1 MRKSVQST
9 KQKRSLTLIAGA
21 MLFTFLTS
29 CGTGQKAF
37 SAQETGASGN
47 APSQTQAPAS
57 ESMVFRTET
66 KEERKK
72 ALNMNQLHR
81 LDFRVTGSSCAA
93 CLGRIRKRID
103 KVKGVYEV
111 AVAIKPPY
119 GVAVIYDS
127 TKTNMD
133 KLLDAAKK
141 DEKLEIEFHDMK
153 DGKIESPP
161 LILVPVYS
169 SLKRD

>member
-1 MRKSVQST
+1 MRNSVQPT
-9 KQKRSLTLIAGA
+9 KQKRCSGLIAVA
-21 MLFTFLTS
+21 ALFSFITS
-29 CGTGQKAF
+29 CGTAQKAF
-37 SAQETGASGN
+37 SAQESGGT
-47 APSQTQAPAS
+47 AGTPAQTQAPAS

-72 ALNMNQLHR
+72 SLNLNQLHR
-81 LDFRVTGSSCAA
+81 LDFRVSGSSCAA

-133 KLLDAAKK
+133 KLLEAAKK
-141 DEKLEIEFHDMK
+141 DEKLEIQFHDMK
-153 DGKIESPP
+153 DGKIDALP

-169 SLKRD
+169 NLKRD

>member
-1 MRKSVQST
+1 MRNSVQLT
-9 KQKRSLTLIAGA
+9 KQKRLLRLMAGATLLSLIA
-21 MLFTFLTS
+21 S
-29 CGTGQKAF
+29 CGGAQKVF
-37 SAQETGASGN
+37 SAQETGATGG
-47 APSQTQAPAS
+47 APAKVQAPAS

-72 ALNMNQLHR
+72 SLNMSQLRR

-119 GVAVIYDS
+119 GVAVIYDGS
-127 TKTNMD
+127 KTNMD

-153 DGKIESPP
+153 DGKIEALP
-161 LILVPVYS
+161 LILVPLYS

>member
-1 MRKSVQST
+1 MRNSVQFT
-9 KQKRSLTLIAGA
+9 KQKRLFCLMAGASLLSLIA
-21 MLFTFLTS
+21 S
-29 CGTGQKAF
+29 CGVAQKVLA
-37 SAQETGASGN
+37 AQETA
-47 APSQTQAPAS
+47 APSSAAQAPAS

-72 ALNMNQLHR
+72 SLNMSQLRR
-81 LDFRVTGSSCAA
+81 LDFRVTGSGCAA

-119 GVAVIYDS
+119 GVAVIYDGS
-127 TKTNMD
+127 KTNMD
-133 KLLDAAKK
+133 KLLDAGKK

-153 DGKIESPP
+153 DVKIESLP
-161 LILVPVYS
+161 LILVPVHS
-169 SLKRD
+169 NLKKD